1 MDTVFRRLK
10 PVIINRLLLA
20 LYFFQDL
27 LESGNKIVKG
37 ALGVILNHEGWE
49 KKVEEAKTLEEM
61 VIIGSLFY
69 SAQDQEL
76 TFCGL
81 TP

>member
-1 MDTVFRRLK
+1 M
-10 PVIINRLLLA
+10 NQLLLA
-20 LYFFQDL
+20 VRFFQDL

-49 KKVEEAKTLEEM
+49 KKVEEAKTLDEM
-61 VIIGSLFY
+61 VIIGSMFY
-69 SAQDQEL
+69 CTQDKEL